1 MATTEELLV
10 IIKGMSLARA
20 FLSVSFASCLA
31 LIACGSDTGSGFDEN
46 GGNGGGGGGGEGS
59 SGGFGSSGNNGEG
72 DDDGGGATCAAS
84 VAQTTKPKV
93 DIIFV
98 IDNSGSMNEEMNQIR
113 TNINTF
119 VSKIG
124 TSGLDYQVIF
134 IVKKEGSGNTICVP
148 APLAGPNC
156 ADNPPL
162 FRHINQSVS
171 SDNSF
176 SLILSTYDS
185 SNADI
190 AWGKYL
196 RSDAFKVFVGVSDD
210 GSSDQN
216 ANTFD
221 ASLIAKGAG
230 QFGTADKRNY
240 VYHSICSWKEGTTPP
255 SNERCATSDGNGIQY
270 QNIALLT
277 GGIIDSVCKT
287 DYSSV
292 LDNIGKGIVDRLAC
306 ELGYPTA
313 DAADPTKVQV
323 RFTPAGG
330 GAAQTLVQV
339 TDASKCDANPNGWY
353 YDDPSKPAKIVL
365 CKGICDTAN
374 AGQGSKIEALVGCK
388 GAGPK

>member
-1 MATTEELLV
+1 
-10 IIKGMSLARA
+10 MSLVRA
-20 FLSVSFASCLA
+20 FLSLSFASCLA
-31 LIACGSDTGSGFDEN
+31 LVACGSDSGSSFGGDN
-46 GGNGGGGGGGEGS
+46 PGNGNGGEGGEGS
-59 SGGFGSSGNNGEG
+59 SGGFGSSGGNGGEG
-72 DDDGGGATCAAS
+72 DGDGGATGAAS

-98 IDNSGSMNEEMNQIR
+98 IDNSGSMGEEMAQVQA
-113 TNINTF
+113 NINTF
-119 VSKIG
+119 AGKIG
-124 TSGLDYQVIF
+124 GSGLDYQVLF
-134 IVKKEGSGNTICVP
+134 IVRKGTSNLRICVP
-148 APLAGPNC
+148 EPLAGPGC
-156 ADNPPL
+156 ADAPPR
-162 FRHINQSVS
+162 FRHIDQSVA
-171 SDNSF
+171 SDNSL

-185 SNADI
+185 QTPNI
-190 AWGKYL
+190 AWGQYL
-196 RSDAFKVFVGVSDD
+196 RADAFKVFIGVSDD
-210 GSSDQN
+210 GSSDMN

-221 ASLIAKGAG
+221 ADLIAKGAG
-230 QFGTADKRNY
+230 QFGTAQQRNY
-240 VYHSICSWKEGTTPP
+240 VYHAICSWKPGTTPP
-255 SNERCATSDGNGIQY
+255 SNERCDTSDGNGIQY

-313 DAADPTKVQV
+313 EAADPTKVQV

-353 YDDPSKPAKIVL
+353 YDDPSEPAKIIL

-374 AGQGSKIEALVGCK
+374 SSQGAKIEALVGCK
-388 GAGPK
+388 GSGPK